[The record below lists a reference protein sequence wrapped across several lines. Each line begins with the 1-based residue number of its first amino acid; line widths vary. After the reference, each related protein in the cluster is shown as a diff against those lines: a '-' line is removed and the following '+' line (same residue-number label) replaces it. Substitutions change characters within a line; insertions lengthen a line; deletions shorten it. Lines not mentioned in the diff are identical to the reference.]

1 MPRLT
6 HTILPSL
13 MICGLCLL
21 LFAACTE
28 NTVSDSIDVDAQ
40 VALQSDARTAMS
52 DARTAMSDMGS
63 STSDASRSE
72 PDASEV
78 PMDAFMLTDTE
89 PSRTGC
95 PASARGYDVG
105 ITDV

>member
-13 MICGLCLL
+13 ICGLCLL

-63 STSDASRSE
+63 STSDALDLNQMRLKFPWTRLCS
-72 PDASEV
+72 
-78 PMDAFMLTDTE
+78 LTPTPQNRM
-89 PSRTGC
+89 PSQC
-95 PASARGYDVG
+95 PW
-105 ITDV
+105 I